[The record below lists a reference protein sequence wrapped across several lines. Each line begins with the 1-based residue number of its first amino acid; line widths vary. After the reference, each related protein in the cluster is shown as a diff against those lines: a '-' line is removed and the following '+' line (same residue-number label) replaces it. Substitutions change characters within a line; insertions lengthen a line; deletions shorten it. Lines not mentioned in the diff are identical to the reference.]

1 MLDFDFGCKITT
13 IILPAQY
20 PRIAKWQSGPIP
32 ISDYCRFEV
41 TLRKIHLTPD
51 ADPLLIADEFFTELN
66 AAMAMKALGMQPARP
81 VGRDL

>member
-1 MLDFDFGCKITT
+1 MLDFDFDCKGTSKF
-13 IILPAQY
+13 PPPQY

-32 ISDYCRFEV
+32 ISDYGRFEV

-66 AAMAMKALGMQPARP
+66 EAMKALGMQPARP